1 MLEINLDVNSS
12 QSEIDA
18 YENSFKKGNWLV
30 RYHASWCGHCIN
42 MSQEWSD
49 FVSNNKNKKV
59 KIISIEQEAMD
70 RLKRKP
76 QNFRGFPS
84 IIFFKDGQFISE
96 FSDDRTEKNFHKF
109 IKKESNINNK
119 KKSNKKRKQ
128 SSTRKRLK
136 LSQKL

>member
-1 MLEINLDVNSS
+1 MKSS

-84 IIFFKDGQFISE
+84 IIFFNISTVELE
-96 FSDDRTEKNFHKF
+96 FKNLNLSMQRNKINELKNRLQLL
-109 IKKESNINNK
+109 IKKETYWRQKEITLNK
-119 KKSNKKRKQ
+119 IR
-128 SSTRKRLK
+128 
-136 LSQKL
+136 